1 MRTTTRG
8 LYALKSLLA
17 LAGNASSEKPVPLH
31 RLAENEGISPE
42 FLQQI
47 FFKMRKAGLVAAYR
61 GPGGGFYLAKAPEEI
76 TIQEILLAAGETL
89 SISPCSPL
97 GLSSDC
103 NNQQCKKL
111 DDCKAS
117 RFWLGLQQEIS
128 SFAGSRRLSDFL

>member
-17 LAGNASSEKPVPLH
+17 LACNASSEKPVPLH
-31 RLAENEGISPE
+31 RLAEDEGISPE

-61 GPGGGFYLAKAPEEI
+61 GPGGGFYLAKDPKDI
-76 TIQEILLAAGETL
+76 SIQEILLAAGETL
-89 SISPCSPL
+89 SISPCKPC
-97 GLSSDC
+97 DC
-103 NNQQCKKL
+103 QDDCDHPCDKL

-117 RFWLGLQQEIS
+117 KFWLELQQEIS
-128 SFAGSRRLSDFL
+128 NFTGSRKLSDFL